1 MRKCNAVLS
10 IGILALFLI
19 HAVAGAFQLFGFISG
34 GSAVMEKI
42 AFAMVCLIFIH
53 FVIGIKLTFDT
64 VTAIKKSG
72 ASYFKENKLF
82 WIRRIS
88 GFAVMLFVIFHIMI
102 FLGTNNGAY
111 RLNLFEGI
119 QLASQLLLVL
129 SAAVHVI
136 TNIKPLMIAVGAKS
150 YRVFLTD
157 IILVL
162 SILLVLTGIAFV
174 IYYLRWNIF

>member
-1 MRKCNAVLS
+1 MRKWNAILS
-10 IGILALFLI
+10 MGILALFLI
-19 HAVAGAFQLFGFISG
+19 HAIAGAFQLSGFIPG
-34 GSAVMEKI
+34 GSAIMEKM

-53 FVIGIKLTFDT
+53 FVIGIKLTVDT
-64 VTAIKKSG
+64 IKAIIKSG
-72 ASYFKENKLF
+72 TSYFKENKLF

-119 QLASQLLLVL
+119 QLASQLLLVI
-129 SAAVHVI
+129 SVAVHVV
-136 TNIKPLMIAVGAKS
+136 TNIKPLMISIGAKS
-150 YRVFLTD
+150 YKMFLTD

-162 SILLVLTGIAFV
+162 SVLLVFMGAAFIV
-174 IYYLRWNIF
+174 YYLRWNVF

>member
-19 HAVAGAFQLFGFISG
+19 HAISGAFQLFGFISG

-42 AFAMVCLIFIH
+42 AFAMVCLIFVH
-53 FVIGIKLTFDT
+53 FIIGIKLTADT
-64 VTAIKKSG
+64 LKAVKKSG

-102 FLGTNNGAY
+102 FLGTNNVAY

-129 SAAVHVI
+129 SVAVHVI
-136 TNIKPLMIAVGAKS
+136 TNIKPLMISIGTKS
-150 YRVFLTD
+150 YKMFLTD
-157 IILVL
+157 IVLVL
-162 SILLVLTGIAFV
+162 SVLLVFMGIAFI
-174 IYYLRWNIF
+174 IYYLRWNVF